1 MLRLDIN
8 LLFTIINV
16 LIIFWIIK
24 KFLFKPIHK
33 ILDARQAEI
42 DKQYKDAEAVQNAA
56 DSLKKEYETAQKNIA
71 QESRGVLEEAKE
83 KAYEE
88 YDRILAD
95 AKEEASKI
103 VNDARNSAK
112 LESEKYMQNAKEQV
126 TELVL
131 EATAKIMAS
140 KQDSASDKE
149 LYDQFIAKTGEQSVR

>member
-16 LIIFWIIK
+16 LIIFGIIK
-24 KFLFKPIHK
+24 IFLFKPIHK

-42 DKQYKDAEAVQNAA
+42 DKQYKDVKTAQAAA
-56 DSLKKEYETAQKNIA
+56 DALKKECEDARKNMET
-71 QESRGVLEEAKE
+71 ESRAVLEEAKE

-103 VNDARNSAK
+103 ITDAKKNAK
-112 LESEKYMQNAKEQV
+112 LASDKYMEDAKVQV
-126 TELVL
+126 ADLVL
-131 EATAKIMAS
+131 EATSKMMAS
-140 KQDSASDKE
+140 THNAESDRE
-149 LYDQFIAKTGEQSVR
+149 LYNQFIAKTGEQRDK

>member
-8 LLFTIINV
+8 LLFTVINV
-16 LIIFWIIK
+16 LIIFWIVK

-42 DKQYKDAEAVQNAA
+42 DKQYKDVQTAQNAA
-56 DSLKKEYETAQKNIA
+56 DALKKECEDAQKNMEA
-71 QESRGVLEEAKE
+71 ESKVVLEEAKQ

-103 VNDARNSAK
+103 VSDAEKNAK
-112 LESEKYMQNAKEQV
+112 AESEKYMETAKQQV
-126 TELVL
+126 ADLVL

-140 KQDSASDKE
+140 KQSSKSDRE
-149 LYDQFIAKTGEQSVR
+149 LYDEFIAKTGEQSVR